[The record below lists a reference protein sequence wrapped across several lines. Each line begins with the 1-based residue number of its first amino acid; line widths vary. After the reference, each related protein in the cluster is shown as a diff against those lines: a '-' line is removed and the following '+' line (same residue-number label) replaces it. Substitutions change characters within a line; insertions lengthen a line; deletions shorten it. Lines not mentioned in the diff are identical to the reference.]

1 MLFCSL
7 TFLFIF
13 LPILTLIYYVSNNK
27 YRNIILLIASLLF
40 YAWGEPKYIYLMLIS
55 IGVNY
60 VLALMIEKYF
70 DKKIIKRI
78 ILIVSILFNLGL
90 LFYFKYLGF
99 TVTVINNISGA
110 QLKTFNIA
118 LPIGISFYTFQILS
132 YVVDV
137 YKGEVK
143 AQKNIITLGTYI
155 ALFPQLIA
163 GPIVRYSTVE
173 EQLQSRK
180 LSFDKL
186 SSGIKRFIV
195 GLGKKVI
202 IANNMAFIADT
213 LLNSSNVLNYSWIT
227 ILVAVLAY
235 TFQIYFDFSGY
246 SDMAI
251 GLGKMYGF
259 DFLENFNYP
268 YISTSITDFW
278 RRWHM
283 SLSTWFR
290 DYIYIPLGGNRCSRP
305 RWIFNIFV
313 VWLATGIWHGAN
325 WNFII
330 WGLYFFLLLMIEK
343 LFIGKILNKLP
354 KLLRFVYA
362 FILINIGWLIFRI
375 EKLDLLINISKNLFT
390 LKKGNIIS
398 DVARNYYLINNIPY
412 FIFAIIFSFP
422 IVKFIGSKIKNELLK
437 TTIQNLLLLLIL
449 LFSII
454 LLINNSYNPFIYFRF

>member
-27 YRNIILLIASLLF
+27 YRNVILLIASLLF

-213 LLNSSNVLNYSWIT
+213 LLNSSNVLDYSWIT
-227 ILVAVLAY
+227 ILVAALAY

-398 DVARNYYLINNIPY
+398 DVAHNYYLINNIPY

-449 LFSII
+449 LFSIV

>member
-27 YRNIILLIASLLF
+27 YRNVILLIASLLF

-343 LFIGKILNKLP
+343 LFIVKILNKLP
-354 KLLRFVYA
+354 ELLRFVYA

>member
-27 YRNIILLIASLLF
+27 YRNVILLIASLLF

-213 LLNSSNVLNYSWIT
+213 LLNSSNVLDYSWIT

-398 DVARNYYLINNIPY
+398 DVAHNYYLINNIPY

-449 LFSII
+449 LFSIV

>member
-27 YRNIILLIASLLF
+27 YRNVILLIASLLF

-449 LFSII
+449 LFSIV

>member
-1 MLFCSL
+1 MLFSSL

-13 LPILTLIYYVSNNK
+13 LPILTLIYYLSNNK
-27 YRNIILLIASLLF
+27 YRNVILLIASLLF
-40 YAWGEPKYIYLMLIS
+40 YAWGEPKYIFLMLIS
-55 IGVNY
+55 IFVNY
-60 VLALMIEKYF
+60 VLALIIEKYF
-70 DKKIIKRI
+70 DKKVFKRI
-78 ILIVSILFNLGL
+78 ILIASLLFNIGL
-90 LFYFKYLGF
+90 LFYFKYLDFGISI
-99 TVTVINNISGA
+99 INNIPNVHFK
-110 QLKTFNIA
+110 LHNIA

-173 EQLQSRK
+173 EQLQSRT

-186 SSGIKRFIV
+186 SCGIKRFII

-202 IANNMAFIADT
+202 IANNMALIADT
-213 LLNSSNVLNYSWIT
+213 LFNSVSVLDFSWIT

-251 GLGKMYGF
+251 GLGKMFGF

-268 YISTSITDFW
+268 YVSRSITEFW

-290 DYIYIPLGGNRCSRP
+290 DYIYIPLGGNRCSKIRC
-305 RWIFNIFV
+305 IFNIFV
-313 VWLATGIWHGAN
+313 VWITTGIWHGAN

-330 WGLYFFLLLMIEK
+330 WGLYFFLLLMFEK
-343 LFIGKILNKLP
+343 LFMGKILSKVP
-354 KLLRFVYA
+354 KLISWIYSFV
-362 FILINIGWLIFRI
+362 LINIGWLIFRI
-375 EKLDLLINISKNLFT
+375 EDLDKLINISRNLFT
-390 LKKGNIIS
+390 LKKGNIIV
-398 DVARNYYLINNIPY
+398 DVANNYYLINNIPY

-422 IVKFIGSKIKNELLK
+422 IVKFISSKIKNELVK
-437 TTIQNLLLLLIL
+437 NIIGNILLIFIL
-449 LFSII
+449 LFSIV

>member
-13 LPILTLIYYVSNNK
+13 LPILTLIYYLSNNK

-40 YAWGEPKYIYLMLIS
+40 YAWGEPKYIFLMLIS

-60 VLALMIEKYF
+60 LLALIIEKYF
-70 DKKIIKRI
+70 DRKILKKV
-78 ILIVSILFNLGL
+78 ILIISILFNLGL

-99 TVTVINNISGA
+99 TISVINNIPSVN
-110 QLKTFNIA
+110 LKAFSIA

-143 AQKNIITLGTYI
+143 AQKNIVTLGTYI

-213 LLNSSNVLNYSWIT
+213 ILNNSNVLSYSWIT
-227 ILVAVLAY
+227 ILVALLAY

-251 GLGKMYGF
+251 GLGKMFGF

-268 YISTSITDFW
+268 YVSRSITEFW

-313 VWLATGIWHGAN
+313 VWITTGIWHGAN

-343 LFIGKILNKLP
+343 LFMGKILNKLP
-354 KLLRFVYA
+354 KIITWIYA
-362 FILINIGWLIFRI
+362 FVLINIGWLIFRI

-390 LKKGNIIS
+390 LKRGNIIT
-398 DVARNYYLINNIPY
+398 DIANNYYLINNIPY

-437 TTIQNLLLLLIL
+437 TTIQNILLLLIL
-449 LFSII
+449 LFSIV